1 MTADQQPIRD
11 TTSPSL
17 DSDRV
22 DAFTERVFGTVLGTQ
37 QLYAIYLGDRLGW
50 YRSLADD
57 GPATAPELA
66 QRTGTAPR
74 YAREWLEQQ
83 AICGYL
89 EVDDPSALPDERRFT
104 LPAEHAQVLAEE
116 LSASYLTPMARAL
129 LAAARQ
135 MDALVAAYRN
145 GGGVSWEQQGVDAR
159 EGQAGANRP
168 FLQRNFAPDYLAK
181 IPAVDAALRA
191 GGKVADVGCGA
202 GWSSIGIAQ
211 AYPTATVD
219 GFDIDGP
226 SVELAKRNAAAEGVS
241 DRVRFTTTD
250 AADAPAGRYDLV
262 CAVECIHDMP
272 DPVSVL
278 SAMRRLA
285 AEDGTVLVVD
295 ERAAETFAPPGDEL
309 EQYLYGF
316 SLIMCLP
323 DGLSAPNSVG
333 TGTVMRPSKLQEY
346 AQRAGFAAAE
356 ALDLDNDF
364 FRFYVLTPKTAPV
377 QALH

>member
-1 MTADQQPIRD
+1 MTADQNP
-11 TTSPSL
+11 TSSSL

-22 DAFTERVFGTVLGTQ
+22 DAFAERVFGTVLATQ

-50 YRSLADD
+50 YRSLADA

-66 QRTGTAPR
+66 LRTGTAPR

-89 EVDDPSALPDERRFT
+89 EVDDPSAPPDQRRFM

-116 LSASYLTPMARAL
+116 LSLTYLTPMTRAL
-129 LAAARQ
+129 LAPARQ
-135 MDALVAAYRN
+135 LDALVEAYRT
-145 GGGVSWEQQGVDAR
+145 GGGVSWEQQGADAR
-159 EGQAGANRP
+159 EGQAAANRP
-168 FLQRNFAPDYLAK
+168 FLQRSFAPDYLAA

-191 GGKVADVGCGA
+191 GGKVADIGCGG
-202 GWSSIGIAQ
+202 GWAAIGIAQ
-211 AYPTATVD
+211 GYPTATVD
-219 GFDIDGP
+219 GFDIDAP
-226 SVELAKRNAAAEGVS
+226 SIELARRNAAAEGVS
-241 DRVRFTTTD
+241 DRVRFTAGD
-250 AADAPAGRYDLV
+250 AADAPAGAYDLV

-278 SAMRRLA
+278 AAMRRMVA
-285 AEDGTVLVVD
+285 DGGTVLVVD
-295 ERAAETFAPPGDEL
+295 ERAAEAFAPPGDEL

-346 AQRAGFAAAE
+346 AQHAGFAAAE

-364 FRFYVLTPKTAPV
+364 FRFYVLTPKTAPA